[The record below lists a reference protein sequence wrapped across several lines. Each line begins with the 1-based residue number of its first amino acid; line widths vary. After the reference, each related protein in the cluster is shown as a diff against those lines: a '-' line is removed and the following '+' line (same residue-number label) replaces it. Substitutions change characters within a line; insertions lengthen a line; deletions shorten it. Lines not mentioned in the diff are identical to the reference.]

1 MEEIIF
7 GSLRYFNRLLIQ
19 VIVQTV
25 INHSQGTRSK
35 YKHLDCSCYVM
46 YLHII
51 YMYYISRI
59 VIFVKGELLMKMNG
73 TFYFFV
79 SPLTCN
85 LIFKLQI

>member
-1 MEEIIF
+1 MEGIIF
-7 GSLRYFNRLLIQ
+7 ESLRYFNRLLIR
-19 VIVQTV
+19 VTVQTV

-59 VIFVKGELLMKMNG
+59 VIFVKSELLMKTNG